1 LGGAVGPN
9 ELIERVI
16 GGPLSVAPYLRQRVG
31 EIYRI

>member
-1 LGGAVGPN
+1 VPN

-16 GGPLSVAPYLRQRVG
+16 GGPLSVAPYLRQLRQRVG